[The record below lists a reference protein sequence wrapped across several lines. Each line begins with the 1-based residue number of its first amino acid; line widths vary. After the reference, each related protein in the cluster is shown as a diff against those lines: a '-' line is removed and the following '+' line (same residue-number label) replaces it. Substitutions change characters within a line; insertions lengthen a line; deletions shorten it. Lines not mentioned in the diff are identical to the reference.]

1 MKKIL
6 NIICTIINWIIPFFI
21 MINSD
26 KLDGGGYTFY
36 VLIGYIAFAI
46 CWFLWKDSRSRLT
59 YQIFFFAG
67 YIIGLYNILSSND
80 TVFESSLGQS
90 SSILSTG
97 TKIFMVS
104 ICAIA
109 FASKIVKMVL
119 TTGDYRE
126 GATSRHNNRLDD
138 KVYSAT
144 FDVEHARTF
153 DDRKKAEAR
162 LERAKL
168 DKERYRVDE

>member
-6 NIICTIINWIIPFFI
+6 NIICTIINWIIPFI
-21 MINSD
+21 ILINTD
-26 KLDGGGYTFY
+26 KLNGGFTFY
-36 VLIGYIAFAI
+36 VTIGYFAFSV
-46 CWFLWKDSRSRLT
+46 CWFIWRNSRSRFT

-80 TVFESSLGQS
+80 TVFESCLHES
-90 SSILSTG
+90 SSSVSAG
-97 TKIFMVS
+97 AKVFMVS
-104 ICAIA
+104 ICIIA

-144 FDVEHARTF
+144 YEVEHARTI
-153 DDRKKAEAR
+153 DERKRAEAR

-168 DKERYRVDE
+168 DKEKYSVDE